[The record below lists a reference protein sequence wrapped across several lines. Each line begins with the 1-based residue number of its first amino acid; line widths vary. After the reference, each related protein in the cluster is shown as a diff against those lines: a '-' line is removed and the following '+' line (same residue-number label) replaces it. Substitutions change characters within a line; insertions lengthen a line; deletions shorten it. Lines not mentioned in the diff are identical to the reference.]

1 MKLLLVED
9 EIHVLKSLE
18 QKILDLN
25 QDYEIIGTASNGT
38 KALELIRKQPPDI
51 VLTDIRMPGMDGL
64 SLIRE
69 MTDLCPDAIAVI
81 ISGYQE
87 FEYAKQAM
95 SMGVLDYL
103 LKPIDI
109 RELDECLA
117 HCRERHKEQQAKK
130 RTNMVSVMMNE
141 EKMPVPLRAD
151 GTYVI
156 LYLIIGNP
164 LQSADHIIHPSVP
177 YLPSEA
183 VEERIHRVFATAGE
197 CYCFDGIFTNEKVV
211 LLHFSRFHP
220 DSFRLRL
227 QGLPQALA
235 AELSFTVTVYA
246 DFRDQIDN
254 LGNAL
259 KKCRAEAAQS
269 VLLQK
274 STARFAQDGFL
285 PSNSKSITNEVISRY
300 HLLLDQKQFD
310 ILKNSVHQLFEQW
323 QEITRPVWFMEQDLV
338 YLLDSLKYAMSS
350 GTVFEFN
357 SQFYIEDII
366 STALDYENLE
376 EHFYRLLLDLFET
389 SAPVKET
396 SADRLLQTVVEYF
409 ERNISSNI
417 SLQMLSERMN
427 VSQVYLCRIFKK
439 QTDLTPIDYFV
450 RLKIEK
456 AKDMIRNYP
465 NMPLKEISET
475 LGFSDSYYFSKVF
488 KKIMGVTPSGYKKS
502 LGPF

>member
-38 KALELIRKQPPDI
+38 KALELIRQQTPDI

-64 SLIRE
+64 TLIRE
-69 MTDLCPDAIAVI
+69 MAVLCPDAIAVI

-109 RELDECLA
+109 QELDECLS
-117 HCRERHKEQQAKK
+117 HCRERCKEQQAKK
-130 RTNMVSVMMNE
+130 RTNMVSVMMHE
-141 EKMPVPLRAD
+141 EKMPMTFHSD

-177 YLPSEA
+177 YIPSETM
-183 VEERIHRVFATAGE
+183 EERLHREFSTAGE
-197 CYCFDGIFTNEKVV
+197 CYCFDGIFTNEKAV

-227 QGLPQALA
+227 KGLPLSLA
-235 AELSFTVTVYA
+235 AELSYTVTIYA
-246 DFRDQIDN
+246 DLRGQIDN

-259 KKCRAEAAQS
+259 KKCRAKAAQS
-269 VLLQK
+269 VLLHK
-274 STARFAQDGFL
+274 STVRYAQDDPVL
-285 PSNSKSITNEVISRY
+285 SNRKSITNDVISRY

-310 ILKNSVHQLFEQW
+310 ILKTSVHQLFDQW
-323 QEITRPVWFMEQDLV
+323 QQAERPVWFMEQDLV

-366 STALDYENLE
+366 STASDYRNLE

-389 SAPVKET
+389 NAPVKET
-396 SADRLLQTVVEYF
+396 SADRLLQTAVDYF
-409 ERNISSNI
+409 EQNISSNI

-456 AKDMIRNYP
+456 AKNMIQNYP

-475 LGFSDSYYFSKVF
+475 LGFNDSYYFSKVF

-502 LGPF
+502 VG